1 MVCWGV
7 SWHREI
13 ALTNSTAEFRE
24 DVYDHL
30 STAFDDPSATI
41 VYPYVYR
48 ILNARPRE
56 DAAASSNEPTNGRHT
71 PPSNS
76 RPQSVASSSRVVNGL
91 RQSTT
96 SRPLSQRSA
105 TPPQADLDDQLNA
118 IWMRVSEDSSGHKD
132 ALDDLHT
139 FMKAHP
145 EMRLKVE
152 AMIDGTGGVFVRYIK
167 RALASRQ
174 AEDELRSG
182 VSRTNSSAPLYTLFT
197 VQHTDLILFS
207 NAARTASTTLARRS
221 TASSVAASGA
231 QTPTSPRKSMALDDS
246 ETAVRIRALQD
257 KFNYQGRGSMG
268 STIATTS
275 SGHGH
280 AHTDSRSSRTS
291 SVYDIQ
297 SPEVQAHL
305 RALRNRDS
313 TG

>member
-1 MVCWGV
+1 
-7 SWHREI
+7 
-13 ALTNSTAEFRE
+13 
-24 DVYDHL
+24 
-30 STAFDDPSATI
+30 
-41 VYPYVYR
+41 
-48 ILNARPRE
+48 
-56 DAAASSNEPTNGRHT
+56 
-71 PPSNS
+71 
-76 RPQSVASSSRVVNGL
+76 
-91 RQSTT
+91 
-96 SRPLSQRSA
+96 
-105 TPPQADLDDQLNA
+105 
-118 IWMRVSEDSSGHKD
+118 MRVSEDSSGHKD

-145 EMRLKVE
+145 EMRLKIE
-152 AMIDGTGGVFVRYIK
+152 AMIEGTGGVFVRYIK

-182 VSRTNSSAPLYTLFT
+182 VSRTNSSASLYIT

-207 NAARTASTTLARRS
+207 TAARTASTPLARRS

-231 QTPTSPRKSMALDDS
+231 QTPTSPRKSLALDDS

-257 KFNYQGRGSMG
+257 KFNYQGRGSMA

-280 AHTDSRSSRTS
+280 GHAHTDSRGSRTS
-291 SVYDIQ
+291 SIYDIQ